1 MRGPRLMNEYLGN
14 PKASADSFVDGWLKT
29 GDVGTV
35 DKQGRIF
42 IVDRQ
47 KVRSPTYNCY
57 SSSMWILTIFV
68 RISSRVIHPSGLLN
82 EEVTD
87 TM

>member
-1 MRGPRLMNEYLGN
+1 VRGPRLMNGYLGN
-14 PKASADSFVDGWLKT
+14 PKASADSFIDGWLKT

-47 KVRSPTYNCY
+47 KVR
-57 SSSMWILTIFV
+57 
-68 RISSRVIHPSGLLN
+68 HPSYIFFIALPYGY
-82 EEVTD
+82 
-87 TM
+87 

>member
-1 MRGPRLMNEYLGN
+1 MNGYLGN
-14 PKASADSFVDGWLKT
+14 SKASADAFIDGWLRT

-47 KVRSPTYNCY
+47 KVRKPCY
-57 SSSMWILTIFV
+57 LSYSASVWILRAFA
-68 RISSRVIHPSGLLN
+68 RISSRVNHSPVLPNKDLI
-82 EEVTD
+82 D
-87 TM
+87 

>member
-1 MRGPRLMNEYLGN
+1 MRGPRLMNGYLGN
-14 PKASADSFVDGWLKT
+14 PKASADSFIDGWLKT

-47 KVRSPTYNCY
+47 KVRHPCY
-57 SSSMWILTIFV
+57 IF
-68 RISSRVIHPSGLLN
+68 G
-82 EEVTD
+82 
-87 TM
+87 

>member
-1 MRGPRLMNEYLGN
+1 MNGYLGN
-14 PKASADSFVDGWLKT
+14 PKASADSFIDGWLKT

-47 KVRSPTYNCY
+47 KVRHPSYFFYSP
-57 SSSMWILTIFV
+57 FV
-68 RISSRVIHPSGLLN
+68 WMLRAFARISSRVNHPSVLL
-82 EEVTD
+82 D
-87 TM
+87 KS